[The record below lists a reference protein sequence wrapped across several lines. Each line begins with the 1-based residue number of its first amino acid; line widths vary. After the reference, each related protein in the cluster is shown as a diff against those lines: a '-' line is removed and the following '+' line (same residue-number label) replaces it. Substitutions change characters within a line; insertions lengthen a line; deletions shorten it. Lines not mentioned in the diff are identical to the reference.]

1 MLSNGTHNVHVLQR
15 NARGYVN
22 KKEIHKK
29 RKKSRLPA
37 IDNLVYVLCIDCWLK
52 NSTLFF
58 EQFMCEPK

>member
-37 IDNLVYVLCIDCWLK
+37 IDNLVYVLCIDC
-52 NSTLFF
+52 
-58 EQFMCEPK
+58 